1 MKMCNIDR
9 IIKDPVLISRLDGYY
24 QDINLDEYREE
35 AEEIYRAG
43 GSGGEEAEALRNL
56 LYHLINR
63 LELLE
68 EDPRCK
74 KVYYD

>member
-1 MKMCNIDR
+1 MKICNIDR
-9 IIKDPVLISRLDGYY
+9 IIKDPVLVSRMDDYY
-24 QDINLDEYREE
+24 QDLDLEEYRKE

-43 GSGGEEAEALRNL
+43 GSGGEESEELRNL

-68 EDPRCK
+68 EDPHFSD
-74 KVYYD
+74 YL